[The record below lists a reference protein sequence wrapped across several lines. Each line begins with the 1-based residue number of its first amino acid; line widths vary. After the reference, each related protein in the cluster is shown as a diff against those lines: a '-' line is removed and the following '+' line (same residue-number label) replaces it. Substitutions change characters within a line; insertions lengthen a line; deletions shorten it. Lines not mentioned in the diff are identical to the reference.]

1 MKLKNVLLKGF
12 LTAITVGFLFA
23 PYSEPLFA
31 LEESQPR
38 LKTMVG
44 ASEFITIFPEGM
56 TLSSKIDTG
65 AVYSSLD
72 AQNIEYF
79 TRDEKEWVRFQ
90 VNRALQKKIY
100 TLERPIERISHI
112 KSRAQE
118 NGSKEPIK
126 RPSIKLQV
134 CMGGETQEIEVN
146 LTDRSHFKYPF
157 LLGKTALISFNKTV
171 DPAANELLPSSCTMP
186 TGTEK
191 E

>member
-1 MKLKNVLLKGF
+1 MKLKNVLLSGF
-12 LTAITVGFLFA
+12 LTAAAMCLLLA
-23 PYSEPLFA
+23 PYSEQLFA
-31 LEESQPR
+31 LEESQQR

-44 ASEFITIFPEGM
+44 ASEFITIMPEGM
-56 TLSSKIDTG
+56 TLPSKIDTG
-65 AVYSSLD
+65 AIYSSLD

-100 TLERPIERISHI
+100 TLERPIERMSFI
-112 KSRAQE
+112 KSRAHE
-118 NGSKEPIK
+118 NANKEPIK

-134 CMGGETQEIEVN
+134 CMGGETQEIDVN

-157 LLGKTALISFNKTV
+157 LVGKTALISFNKTV
-171 DPAANELLPSSCTMP
+171 DPAANELLPSTCATP
-186 TGTEK
+186 AGAEK